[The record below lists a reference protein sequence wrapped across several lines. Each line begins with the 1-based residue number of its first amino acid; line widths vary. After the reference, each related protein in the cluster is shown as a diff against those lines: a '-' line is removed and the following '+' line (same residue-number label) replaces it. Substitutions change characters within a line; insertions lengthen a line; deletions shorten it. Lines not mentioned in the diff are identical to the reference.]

1 MPESFAA
8 LRRRRRDELAR
19 LADEH
24 MQHDLQPADRDAL
37 KAAAS
42 KVSTWTTIGSAV
54 GIGLGL
60 YVAFRLRT
68 TRKVIFEA
76 FKAREKPTS
85 VVFANGRTGTL
96 TPVLQPISI
105 VAYHTLNRADP

>member
-8 LRRRRRDELAR
+8 LRRRRRDELVR

-24 MQHDLQPADRDAL
+24 LQHDLQPTDRDAL
-37 KAAAS
+37 KAATS

-54 GIGLGL
+54 GIGLGI

-68 TRKVIFEA
+68 TRKSIFEA
-76 FKAREKPTS
+76 FKAQEKPVS
-85 VVFANGRTGTL
+85 VVFADGRSGTL
-96 TPVLQPISI
+96 QPLRI
-105 VAYHTLNRADP
+105 